1 MELKKNVGENDRKIR
16 LIAGVVIALWG
27 ILTMNWLGVVGI
39 VLIVTAYYR
48 TCPAYSLMSMDTLEK
63 K

>member
-1 MELKKNVGENDRKIR
+1 MNLTKNIGENDRKIR

-27 ILTMNWLGVVGI
+27 VLTMNWLGIIGVA
-39 VLIVTAYYR
+39 LIVTAYYR
-48 TCPAYSLMSMDTLEK
+48 SCPAYTLMQMDTLEK

>member
-1 MELKKNVGENDRKIR
+1 MNLSKNIGENDRKIR

-27 ILTMNWLGVVGI
+27 ILTANWLGVIGV

-48 TCPAYSLMSMDTLEK
+48 TCPAYSMMSMDTLEK